1 MARSTFSGPVR
12 SLRGFLGSGPDMA
25 TGTIAA
31 GTVDGGTDITGID
44 LYQGKV
50 VQLGNNT
57 VIFNLPEI
65 ITTATSAVAGANDP
79 NSGNRVGLEYTFLL
93 TANLSGQTF
102 TLNAGTAAGRSTAD
116 VFYGTAFYNNTA
128 TDPGVVTAFN
138 AGGTDTLTLNGTDQ
152 GGLQGSYIQCR
163 AVDGLTWQIDTMLVG
178 NGAFAQP
185 WS

>member
-12 SLRGFLGSGPDMA
+12 SLRGFLGSGPAMN
-25 TGTIAA
+25 TGTISA

-57 VIFNLPEI
+57 VVFNLPEI
-65 ITTATSAVAGANDP
+65 ITTATPDAAGSDDP
-79 NSGNRVGLEYTFLL
+79 NSGNRVGLMYTFLL
-93 TANLSGQTF
+93 TANLSGETF

-116 VFYGTAFYNNTA
+116 VFQGTASYVDTGDNSME
-128 TDPGVVTAFN
+128 GFN
-138 AGGTDTLTLNGTDQ
+138 AAGADTLTLDGSTRGGLGGSIVYCRAAADGIWLIDCALNGNGTM
-152 GGLQGSYIQCR
+152 
-163 AVDGLTWQIDTMLVG
+163 VT
-178 NGAFAQP
+178 P

>member
-12 SLRGFLGSGPDMA
+12 SLRGFLGSSPDMA

-57 VIFNLPEI
+57 VVFNLPEI

-79 NSGNRVGLEYTFLL
+79 NSGNRVGLMYTFLL
-93 TANLSGQTF
+93 TANLSSETF
-102 TLNAGTAAGRSTAD
+102 TLNCGTAAGRSTAD
-116 VFYGTAFYNNTA
+116 VFQGTASYVDTGDNSME
-128 TDPGVVTAFN
+128 GFN
-138 AGGTDTLTLNGTDQ
+138 AAGADTLTLDGSTRGGLGGSIVYCRAAADGIWLIDCALNGNGTM
-152 GGLQGSYIQCR
+152 
-163 AVDGLTWQIDTMLVG
+163 VT
-178 NGAFAQP
+178 P

>member
-57 VIFNLPEI
+57 VVFNLPEI

-79 NSGNRVGLEYTFLL
+79 NSGNRVGLMYTFLL
-93 TANLSGQTF
+93 TANLSGETF

-116 VFYGTAFYNNTA
+116 VYEGILWYANTGADPHSTSAWTA
-128 TDPGVVTAFN
+128 GSS
-138 AGGTDTLTLNGTDQ
+138 DTLTLDATTR
-152 GGLQGSYIQCR
+152 GGLCGSTIYVR
-163 AVDGLTWQIDTMLVG
+163 AVGANMWTVNAYVTGVG
-178 NGAFAQP
+178 TQATP